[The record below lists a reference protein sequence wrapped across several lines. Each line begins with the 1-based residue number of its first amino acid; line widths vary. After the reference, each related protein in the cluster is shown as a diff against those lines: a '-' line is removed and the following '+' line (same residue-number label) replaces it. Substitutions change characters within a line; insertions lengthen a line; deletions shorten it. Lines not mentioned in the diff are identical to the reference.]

1 MPNTVLQ
8 VLRDKA
14 AQLGEKTLLRFED
27 KQYSYREVHA
37 ISNRV
42 ANALKGL
49 GVNKGDNVAVMLPN
63 CPEFLFAW
71 FGAAKIGAATV
82 PVNVALKGE
91 GLAHVLGESD
101 ATALIIHPDYWE
113 AASRVLPTTLRTIVS
128 CAGAVESEAASL
140 EAIVSSGDD
149 RDPPLEVSPQDTMM
163 IMYSSGTTG
172 LPKGVLLPQAQIMG
186 GPVLLQFAGVRPDD
200 VLYTCLPL
208 FHANAAIISV
218 WGAIG
223 LGTTLCLGRR
233 FSASRFWDE
242 VRTYGAT
249 EFNALGSMMQMLWN
263 QPPKPDDKDNPVRIV
278 LSAACPKEI
287 WKQFEERFGVT
298 IVEFYGTVEGGITMA
313 GPDAPV
319 GSIGKPLPF
328 NEMKIV
334 DENDNECAPYEV
346 GEIIARPVGGAAQ
359 LVKYYK
365 NPEATAEKTRG
376 GWLRTG
382 DYGYRDENGYFY
394 FVDRKKDVIR
404 RRGENISSY
413 EVERIVSQH
422 PSVKESAAY
431 AVPSQVGEDEVM
443 VAVVLEEGAQFD
455 PVSIVQYCIENMA
468 YYQVPRYIRV
478 VDAFDK
484 TETHRIKKTKLR
496 EEGVTPDTW
505 DREKAGIEVPK
516 PTR

>member
-1 MPNTVLQ
+1 MPNTVLE
-8 VLRDKA
+8 VLSQKA
-14 AQLGEKTLLRFED
+14 AALGDKTALEFYD
-27 KQYSYREVHA
+27 KQFSYRDIHLL
-37 ISNRV
+37 SNKV
-42 ANALKGL
+42 ANALAKFGISKGA
-49 GVNKGDNVAVMLPN
+49 NVAIMLPN
-63 CPEFLFAW
+63 CPEFLFSW
-71 FGAAKIGAATV
+71 FGAAKLGAPVV
-82 PVNVALKGE
+82 PVNVALKGA
-91 GLAHVLGESD
+91 GLEHILGESE
-101 ATALIIHPDYWE
+101 AKALIVHPDYWE
-113 AASRVLPTTLRTIVS
+113 AAQRVRPSGLEIVIS
-128 CAGAVESEAASL
+128 SDGEIPQANASL
-140 EAIVSSGDD
+140 ESILSGGDD
-149 RDPPLEVSPQDTMM
+149 SDPPLVTEATDTMM

-172 LPKGVLLPQAQIMG
+172 LPKGVIMPQAQIVG
-186 GPVLLQFAGVRPDD
+186 GAVLLQFAGIRADD

-223 LGTTLCLGRR
+223 LGTKLCLGRR

-242 VRTYGAT
+242 VRQYGAT

-263 QPPKPDDKDNPVRIV
+263 QPPKPDDADNPVRIV

-287 WKQFEERFGVT
+287 WRDFEKRFGVT

-334 DENDNECAPYEV
+334 DENDNECAPYQV
-346 GEIIARPVGGAAQ
+346 GEIVARPVGGMAQ

-413 EVERIVSQH
+413 EVERIVNQH

-431 AVPSQVGEDEVM
+431 AVPSEVGEDEVM
-443 VAVVLEEGAQFD
+443 VAIVLEEGHEFD
-455 PVSIVQYCIENMA
+455 PVSIIKYCIDNMA
-468 YYQVPRYIRV
+468 YYQVPRYLRV
-478 VDAFDK
+478 VDSFEK
-484 TETHRIKKTKLR
+484 TETHRIKKTRLR